1 MIYAKEGQR
10 LGHISETETYESA
23 LANGCNRI
31 IVSFV
36 CAYCTQGLRPNP
48 FGVNLVVTF
57 VMKFVLTFVVLFVVN
72 FVVICDG
79 LVNLD
84 GNCMNFGV
92 NLHVNFGVNFN
103 VIVV

>member
-36 CAYCTQGLRPNP
+36 CAYCTKGLRPNP
-48 FGVNLVVTF
+48 FGLTSVVTF
-57 VMKFVLTFVVLFVVN
+57 VMKFVMNFVVLFVVI

-79 LVNLD
+79 CVNLD
-84 GNCMNFGV
+84 GNCVNCGV
-92 NLHVNFGVNFN
+92 ICDVNFGVNFDVN
-103 VIVV
+103 FV

>member
-57 VMKFVLTFVVLFVVN
+57 VMKFVMNFVVLVVVN

-79 LVNLD
+79 WMKFD
-84 GNCMNFGV
+84 GIC
-92 NLHVNFGVNFN
+92 VNFAVIFDVICGVNFDVN
-103 VIVV
+103 FV

>member
-57 VMKFVLTFVVLFVVN
+57 VMKFVMTCVVLFVMN

-79 LVNLD
+79 WVNLD
-84 GNCMNFGV
+84 GNCVNCGV
-92 NLHVNFGVNFN
+92 ILYVNFGVNFD
-103 VIVV
+103 VIFV